1 MDEESRPIGVPWR
14 PQVQLNSDPAR
25 HLRLA
30 QVDLGIASS
39 HPNFVPSGGQ
49 RCARILEAQA
59 KGRPTAELCKEAR
72 HSITTSIQSERA
84 WCCRESNCRLGYP
97 FGTKKADRKLARFV
111 RLPLISSESP
121 AQKYG
126 WMPADLPTFNLPQGP
141 SHERDREV
149 SSILATIR
157 RLDFEARL
165 TDCV

>member
-1 MDEESRPIGVPWR
+1 MQFADALGWIKSPEFSSSGRTTPYR
-14 PQVQLNSDPAR
+14 DSNSDL
-25 HLRLA
+25 HLYFA
-30 QVDLGIASS
+30 
-39 HPNFVPSGGQ
+39 PS
-49 RCARILEAQA
+49 ADYFRI
-59 KGRPTAELCKEAR
+59 G
-72 HSITTSIQSERA
+72 H
-84 WCCRESNCRLGYP
+84 YP

-165 TDCV
+165 TDRV